1 MKCLKKIIYK
11 CIKSD
16 ARIGLLEVGKQ
27 ALLVLLKVKFSMKC
41 RGWSNVTSSDIKCKA
56 TECKYWR

>member
-16 ARIGLLEVGKQ
+16 ARNGLLEVGKQ
-27 ALLVLLKVKFSMKC
+27 ALLVLLKVKCSMQGLVKC
-41 RGWSNVTSSDIKCKA
+41 NFK
-56 TECKYWR
+56 